1 MLLNLI
7 RKDFI
12 LVKKYVL
19 FMAALCLLLPL
30 FLLSRLPEFAGPL
43 TYFISVVYSIFLLLQ
58 YVFLKEYQSP
68 KASLLLCSSPYPRRL
83 MVLGKYAF
91 CLVLYTVC
99 TLLYLLESLLLPGLG
114 RFHGGMAVLVFS
126 IITVFYGIYLP
137 LQYRLGFEKTK
148 FVTTI
153 IIMACPFLAP
163 FVLSKADM
171 FKRLIQP
178 LPPSLFY
185 GMLLSVSFLMLI
197 VSACLSVYFYEHT
210 DLA

>member
-1 MLLNLI
+1 
-7 RKDFI
+7 
-12 LVKKYVL
+12 
-19 FMAALCLLLPL
+19 MAALCLLLPI

-137 LQYRLGFEKTK
+137 SNTAWDLRRRSLL
-148 FVTTI
+148 
-153 IIMACPFLAP
+153 PRSSLWLAP
-163 FVLSKADM
+163 FWL
-171 FKRLIQP
+171 L
-178 LPPSLFY
+178 LF
-185 GMLLSVSFLMLI
+185 
-197 VSACLSVYFYEHT
+197 
-210 DLA
+210 